1 MNQEAA
7 KKKEKSEVFM
17 MFVSFFALAALF
29 FIFLTLL
36 IESIKALKEVGL
48 FKMLFSHEWYPTD
61 EENPSFGMLPLI
73 SASLYITF
81 ISLILSIPLGLGT
94 ALYISEFAPKKLKTP
109 LKAFT
114 EIISSI
120 PSVVFG
126 FWGIVFLVPI
136 VQKIFDLPLGYCIL
150 TSSIVLALMS
160 VPIIASLCEDALN
173 MVPVSLRE
181 ASYAVGA
188 DKYHTILK
196 IIIPASSSGIL
207 TAIILG
213 AGRIIGETMV
223 VLMLSGGAAIIPQS
237 ITDPARPI
245 TSAIAGEMAETV
257 VGSTH
262 YSALFVLALIL
273 FVITVMLSIL
283 AQIISSKLSFRLG
296 KGR

>member
-7 KKKEKSEVFM
+7 GKKEKSEIFM
-17 MFVSFFALAALF
+17 MVVSFFALAALF

-36 IESIKALKEVGL
+36 LESRKALKEVGL
-48 FKMLFSHEWYPTD
+48 LKMLFSHEWYPTD

-73 SASLYITF
+73 SSSLYITF

-109 LKAFT
+109 LKAFI

-126 FWGIVFLVPI
+126 FWGIVFLIPI
-136 VQKIFDLPLGYCIL
+136 VQKIFDLPVGYCIL

-245 TSAIAGEMAETV
+245 TSAIAAEMAETV

-262 YSALFVLALIL
+262 YSALFMLALIL

-283 AQIISSKLSFRLG
+283 AQIVSSKLSFRLG